1 MKDII
6 KDLIEKLEAER
17 KQLYISSKTI
27 KCRIINP
34 DKFQADIVK
43 RNNKISVEYF
53 LNIGE
58 AKCEKSVTDFIRDQN
73 WQQMIIWQPHLL
85 PL

>member
-17 KQLYISSKTI
+17 KQLYIGSKTI

-43 RNNKISVEYF
+43 INNKIS
-53 LNIGE
+53 
-58 AKCEKSVTDFIRDQN
+58 D
-73 WQQMIIWQPHLL
+73 
-85 PL
+85 